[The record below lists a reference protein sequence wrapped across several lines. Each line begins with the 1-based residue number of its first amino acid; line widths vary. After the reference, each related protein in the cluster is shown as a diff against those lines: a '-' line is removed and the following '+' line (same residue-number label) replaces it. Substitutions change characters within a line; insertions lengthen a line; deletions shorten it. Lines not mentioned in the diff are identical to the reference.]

1 MFSIKNQSQA
11 LFAHPLT
18 IYPFRQYD
26 LLEFAKQQNNR
37 GLDDAGEC
45 HALVLAFLRDDNTRS
60 ALKENNL
67 KVVLPIV
74 RRLSFQ
80 LNGEAYREY
89 GSESP
94 EYNTYELPGRE
105 PRQFYCSVDW
115 NNLITLLKM
124 LELNQGVVLKIGAE
138 KVAAPTPQS
147 SYPTHMLGIKK
158 TGHGVFELFDPNKGI
173 YEGNIQNVALKL
185 LERVTHYTAKSKII
199 GYTTTPI
206 KPPIINHIAMFNDD
220 YSNTNKLIS
229 KL

>member
-1 MFSIKNQSQA
+1 MFSVKNQSQT
-11 LFAHPLT
+11 LFANPLT

-26 LLEFAKQQNNR
+26 LLEFAKQRGNR
-37 GLDDAGEC
+37 GLDAAGEC
-45 HALVLAFLRDDNTRS
+45 HALVLAFLRDDNTRA

-67 KVVLPIV
+67 KVILPIV
-74 RRLSFQ
+74 CRLSFQ

-94 EYNTYELPGRE
+94 EYNTYELSGRE

-115 NNLITLLKM
+115 NNLIALLKM

-138 KVAAPTPQS
+138 KVAAPMPQS
-147 SYPTHMLGIKK
+147 PYPTHMLGIKK
-158 TGHGVFELFDPNKGI
+158 TGHGVFELFDPNKGV
-173 YEGNIQNVALKL
+173 YEGSIRDVAFKL
-185 LERVTHYTAKSKII
+185 LELVTHYTAKSKII

-206 KPPIINHIAMFNDD
+206 KSPIINRVAMFNDD
-220 YSNTNKLIS
+220 YSNNKLIS

>member
-1 MFSIKNQSQA
+1 MFSIKKQSQT
-11 LFAHPLT
+11 LFAKPLT

-26 LLEFAKQQNNR
+26 LLEFAKQQGNK
-37 GLDDAGEC
+37 GLDEAGEC
-45 HALVLAFLRDDNTRS
+45 HALVLAFLRDDNTRA

-67 KVVLPIV
+67 KVILPIV

-94 EYNTYELPGRE
+94 EYNTYELPGIE
-105 PRQFYCSVDW
+105 PRQFYCAVDW

-124 LELNQGVVLKIGAE
+124 LAFNQGVVLKIGAE
-138 KVAAPTPQS
+138 KVAAPTLQS
-147 SYPTHMLGIKK
+147 PYPTHMLGIKK
-158 TGHGVFELFDPNKGI
+158 TGQDVFELFDPNKGV
-173 YEGNIQNVALKL
+173 YEGSIKDVTFKL
-185 LERVTHYTAKSKII
+185 LDLVTHYTAKSKII

-206 KPPIINHIAMFNDD
+206 KSPFINRTAMFNDD
-220 YSNTNKLIS
+220 YSNSNKLIS